1 MPGVI
6 EVSPD
11 APIIQVIEDI
21 ILVVECSKQGEL
33 KGQVQYLPW
42 GI

>member
-1 MPGVI
+1 MLGVI

-11 APIIQVIEDI
+11 APVGRVIEDI
-21 ILVVECSKQGEL
+21 LVLVECSQKGEI

-42 GI
+42 

>member
-11 APIIQVIEDI
+11 APVGRVIEDI
-21 ILVVECSKQGEL
+21 LLLVECSQEGEL
-33 KGQVQYLPW
+33 EGQVQYLPW
-42 GI
+42 